1 MTTSSQADAGVFTPA
16 RQAHAVRR
24 AVTRTALTAVLAVV
38 FGLSVM
44 VEVSNTPEAPPAID
58 LPAVAVYAASTPTGD
73 LHGRVLPEGATA
85 AF

>member
-1 MTTSSQADAGVFTPA
+1 MTASSHADDGVVTPT

-24 AVTRTALTAVLAVV
+24 AVTSTALTAVLAVV

-44 VEVSNTPEAPPAID
+44 VEVSNTLEAAPATD
-58 LPAVAVYAASTPTGD
+58 LPVVAVHAASTPTDG
-73 LHGRVLPEGATA
+73 LPGRVLVEGAAA

>member
-1 MTTSSQADAGVFTPA
+1 MTASSQADAGVVTPA

-24 AVTRTALTAVLAVV
+24 AVTNTALTAVLAVV

-44 VEVSNTPEAPPAID
+44 VEVSNAPELAPATD
-58 LPAVAVYAASTPTGD
+58 LPVVAVYAASTPTAD
-73 LHGRVLPEGATA
+73 LPGRVLPAGAAA